1 MHALPWLPRPANAE
15 PPDRLFP
22 ELLGPVAHQAM
33 VRDGITLRVRAD
45 LTIPADVVATPELRL
60 ASLASLVPSRCVV
73 GRQAALWVHTGA
85 HEPVRVAVLVGPR
98 VRRPDPHP
106 GRTTHECELT
116 DEDVVAFGDVRATSV
131 QRTGLD
137 LARWFPADEALEL
150 LAPLC
155 DAGFDADSAL
165 RTLDSLGGY
174 AGVRDARSTLARIAS
189 RQGLAAR
196 IIEVRFA
203 DAHIS
208 RAQADRARVS
218 WVEVDQA
225 RMTGCSAALAPVS
238 R

>member
-1 MHALPWLPRPANAE
+1 MHALPWLPRAANPE

-33 VRDGITLRVRAD
+33 IRDGITFRVHAD
-45 LTIPADVVATPELRL
+45 LTIPADVAVTPELRL
-60 ASLASLVPSRCVV
+60 ASLAVLVPSRCVV

-85 HEPVRVAVLVGPR
+85 HEPARVAVLVGPR
-98 VRRPDPHP
+98 IRRPDPHP

-116 DEDVVAFGDVRATSV
+116 DADVVAFGDVRATSV

-137 LARWFPADEALEL
+137 LARWFPAHEALEL

-155 DAGFDADSAL
+155 DTGFDADSAL

-196 IIEVRFA
+196 ITGARIAE
-203 DAHIS
+203 AHVS
-208 RAQADRARVS
+208 RAQADQARVS
-218 WVEVDQA
+218 RVRVDQA
-225 RMTGCSAALAPVS
+225 RITGCLAALAPVS